1 MELFRAAL
9 VRPVA
14 VMLLAVGSLVIP
26 VLSSP
31 PVGANPISPS
41 GTHDI
46 LVIPVQFPAHEG
58 PVSLGDAVFCPNTS
72 LPCPTPLHFAK
83 PSKSGAALQTLLDT
97 QASPYFSSESYGQVN
112 VHYTVLT
119 DPDTLDSTDPL
130 VGKGWWPSPVS
141 NQCFNGNAYFG
152 ASPCLNVLAH
162 SMTNI
167 VTNYVVQTLC
177 NNPLEAAIL
186 HCGTGPTDFPRRYEG
201 VAILNN
207 WATQGTS
214 PGNSYQTVPMSSTSW
229 VTSNKGF
236 NAPPYMPTWQW
247 SPGVMSLAIEGSP
260 VAKDFVPQTILHETG
275 HFLGTLT
282 HYGDCSKWLPVGSSD
297 TPDTCLRGW
306 SIMGDNYNTPIPE
319 LTGYEKL
326 AFGWLAPGNQ
336 AGWTPPVY
344 HNLLFEPSFVDSKT
358 ILPIEIPPVHGAN
371 LIRLD
376 RGSDQHGGQW
386 TRASGALLNEYD
398 VECRAP
404 ESTNPFVQPPNAS
417 PVSTN
422 GLLISNV
429 HEYSMTFGDKDPHRA
444 PASGLVPSVNTTMVP
459 GQTWSDSTAGVTV
472 TFNGWTFLQDAGHW
486 GCQVTVSKGEV
497 PGLSLPFFRVI
508 QRSSAGTDQS
518 SDTVGLA
525 PDIGIN
531 GVAGS
536 SSPLWPKHPNLV
548 VAQVNSANDVTPS
561 GQVNV
566 VASDAMTDTCGGT
579 PAATA
584 TGTLTGF
591 GSTATASV
599 SIPAGSKQTSLSTQV
614 ALATNVGSPTADRP
628 TLTGQMVATA
638 YAAPSA
644 KSTVTFSVA
653 LAASCPQASS
663 FYIDPPQG
671 SSWGIKVTPRIVT
684 LQPGSS
690 AQIKVT
696 LTAPSAGA
704 TGAPPSQD
712 LPILVRNE
720 VFLDD
725 ALPTGSPSAPC
736 APAELYVCYD
746 AHDWPLGTMH
756 VLARTRIATAHAALT
771 CPTTATVG
779 GSASLGVT
787 SDQTDG
793 TAMLEVDDGSGER
806 PVMGSASSTPGLW
819 SANVALDHVGKWKVI
834 ARWNGNSTHAPAQT
848 KSCTIKVVH

>member
-1 MELFRAAL
+1 MKKLLAAL

-14 VMLLAVGSLVIP
+14 VTLLAVGSLAIP

-31 PVGANPISPS
+31 PVGANVISPS

-58 PVSLGDAVFCPNTS
+58 PVSKGDPVFCPIAS
-72 LPCPTPLHFAK
+72 LDCPTPLHYVK
-83 PSKSGAALQTLLDT
+83 PSKSSTDLQNLFDT
-97 QASPYFSSESYGQVN
+97 GSAYWTRMSYGQVD
-112 VHYTVLT
+112 VRYTVLN
-119 DPDTLDSTDPL
+119 DPATLDSIDAE
-130 VGKGWWPSPVS
+130 VGKGWWPAPLA
-141 NQCFNGNAYFG
+141 NYCFTGNTYTGQGQCLLFG
-152 ASPCLNVLAH
+152 QSY
-162 SMTNI
+162 TNI
-167 VTNYVVQTLC
+167 ITNSVVASLC
-177 NNPLEAAIL
+177 SNHLVALAL
-186 HCGTGPTDFPRRYEG
+186 GCGKGPTDFPKKYEG
-201 VAILNN
+201 VVILNN
-207 WATQGTS
+207 WAVQPDTS
-214 PGNSYQTVPMSSTSW
+214 PGDSRQSVDMT
-229 VTSNKGF
+229 
-236 NAPPYMPTWQW
+236 
-247 SPGVMSLAIEGSP
+247 SP
-260 VAKDFVPQTILHETG
+260 VSKLTTGWWPAVSVFGTEGTVTNVFLQGILHETG
-275 HFLGTLT
+275 HFLGTLD
-282 HYGDCSKWLPVGSSD
+282 HYGDCSKWLPVGTSW
-297 TPDTCLRGW
+297 TKDTCLRGW
-306 SIMGDNYNTPIPE
+306 SIMGYSYNTPIPE

-326 AFGWLAPGNQ
+326 AFGWLALPGNQ

-344 HNLLFEPSFVDSKT
+344 HNLLFEPNFVESKT

-376 RGSDQHGGQW
+376 RGSVQQGDEW
-386 TRASGALLNEYD
+386 TPAVGALLNEYD

-404 ESTNPFVQPPNAS
+404 GSTNPFVQPPSATS
-417 PVSTN
+417 

-429 HEYSMTFGDKDPHRA
+429 HEYSMTLGDKNPYRA

-459 GQTWSDSTAGVTV
+459 GDTWSDATAGVTV
-472 TFNGWTFLQDAGHW
+472 TFHGWTFLQDAGHW
-486 GCQVTVSKGEV
+486 GCQVTVSKVED
-497 PGLSLPFFRVI
+497 PGLSQPYFRGI

-518 SDTVGLA
+518 SGTVGLA

-561 GQVNV
+561 GQVSV

-591 GSTATASV
+591 GPTATASV

-696 LTAPSAGA
+696 LTAPSTGA
-704 TGAPPSQD
+704 SGAPPSQD

-736 APAELYVCYD
+736 APAELYVCSD

-756 VLARTRIATAHAALT
+756 VLARTNLGTAHAALA

-834 ARWNGNSTHAPAQT
+834 ARWNGDSTHAPAQT